1 MSSCLSRKN
10 ASDHWA
16 FMGVT
21 TICKVIPSKRAEKQ
35 LSESYQRKLKCYE
48 CWDIE
53 KEKVAQSK
61 LRIERTMSNKS
72 LQI

>member
-1 MSSCLSRKN
+1 MSTCLSRKN
-10 ASDHWA
+10 ASVHWA

-35 LSESYQRKLKCYE
+35 LSESYQRKLKRYE

-53 KEKVAQSK
+53 KEKVA
-61 LRIERTMSNKS
+61 
-72 LQI
+72 

>member
-1 MSSCLSRKN
+1 MGHSC
-10 ASDHWA
+10 
-16 FMGVT
+16 MGVT
-21 TICKVIPSKRAEKQ
+21 TICKVIPSKRADKQ

-48 CWDIE
+48 SWDIE

>member
-10 ASDHWA
+10 ASVHWA

-48 CWDIE
+48 C
-53 KEKVAQSK
+53 
-61 LRIERTMSNKS
+61 
-72 LQI
+72 